1 MSEKFAAGLIQMRS
15 GRTPEANIAVAESL
29 IREAAAGGASYI
41 LTPEMTNILDRNTQ
55 ATMAAAQIEPE
66 DPALAR
72 FRDIAEELRIWL
84 HIGSL
89 AIRGDHGVVD
99 RGYLIGSNGEIAA
112 RYDKIHM
119 FDVDLPGGESWRE
132 SHLYHPGEAAVVAD
146 LPWARLGLSICY
158 DLRFPQLYRALA
170 HAGSTVIAVPAA
182 FTRQTGQAHWHV
194 LLRARAIET
203 GSFVLAAAQGGR
215 HEDGRE
221 TFGHS
226 LAVDPWGRIIAEAG
240 EDPGVL
246 LVEIDPA
253 ASLAVRTQIPAL
265 QHDRDFSR
273 PAPIKVAKAS

>member
-1 MSEKFAAGLIQMRS
+1 MTERFTAGLVQMRS

-29 IREAAAGGASYI
+29 IREAAAGGAAYI
-41 LTPEMTNILDRNTQ
+41 LTPEMTNILDRNAQ
-55 ATMAAAQIEPE
+55 ATMAAAQLEAE

-72 FRDIAEELRIWL
+72 FRHLAEELRVWL

-89 AIRGDHGVVD
+89 AVRGEAGVVD
-99 RGYLIGSNGEIAA
+99 RGYLVDPDGAIAA

-132 SHLYHPGEAAVVAD
+132 SRLYHPGNEAVVAD
-146 LPWARLGLSICY
+146 LPWTRVGLTICY
-158 DLRFPQLYRALA
+158 DLRFPQLFRALA

-226 LAVDPWGRIIAEAG
+226 LAVDPWGRVLAEA
-240 EDPGVL
+240 EDEPGVL
-246 LVEIDPA
+246 LVEIDPGQ
-253 ASLAVRTQIPAL
+253 SLAVRQQIPAL
-265 QHDRDFSR
+265 KHDREFAH
-273 PAPIKVAKAS
+273 PAAIEVARAS